1 MERNFMTT
9 IRAADRLLDYF
20 NHSAVL
26 MAANKTQPLKL
37 CDHAM
42 RDAKTAANTSFNLAD
57 GRRDTAFHDERRYKT
72 EAFVLFC
79 SQTDHAAALSDS
91 GPRLRRGDVLIN
103 QSELI
108 PLNAFDAAIMIRSGQ
123 YSGGIEFDSFH
134 CPTLTGGHGSVSV
147 RK

>member
-1 MERNFMTT
+1 MN
-9 IRAADRLLDYF
+9 RL
-20 NHSAVL
+20 SQ
-26 MAANKTQPLKL
+26 KPLL
-37 CDHAM
+37 VAPFGI
-42 RDAKTAANTSFNLAD
+42 A
-57 GRRDTAFHDERRYKT
+57 GRRRNEFQRLDHYQIRLIAVVHNRYQ
-72 EAFVLFC
+72 AGLFC
-79 SQTDHAAALSDS
+79 EYGQGADHAAALSDN

-134 CPTLTGGHGSVSV
+134 WPTLTGGHGSVSV